1 LLSEIIT
8 KSGNNHAIIT
18 RLRGVILALQAYE
31 NRASD
36 YQLKNI
42 QQLNELIMYQR
53 WRWQLVSNLT
63 HLGYC
68 YPNASRDL
76 KKLQNIIFSNDI
88 DREKLSL
95 PVSEWLPLPVR
106 WAELLIL

>member
-1 LLSEIIT
+1 MYPTMLKFRDLLSEIIT

-76 KKLQNIIFSNDI
+76 KKLQISFFPMISI
-88 DREKLSL
+88 EKNFHYQ
-95 PVSEWLPLPVR
+95 
-106 WAELLIL
+106 